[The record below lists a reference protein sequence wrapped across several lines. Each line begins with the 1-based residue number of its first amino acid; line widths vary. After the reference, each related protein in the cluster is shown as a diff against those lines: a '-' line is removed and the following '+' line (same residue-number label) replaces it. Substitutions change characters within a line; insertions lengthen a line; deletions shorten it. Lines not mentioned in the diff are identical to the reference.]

1 MRITQKKPDG
11 TIYYAED
18 FARKTSIFVD
28 TYTKHYTLSRWQVA
42 LLRSIAAGARSAT
55 AVRRMNG
62 WKNLTNSES
71 AALSRAL
78 RRLRQRG
85 LVGDGYELTPDGE
98 QVVRLLGVPIKDME
112 DNGHA
117 ETNG

>member
-1 MRITQKKPDG
+1 MYITRRKADG
-11 TIYYAED
+11 AIYYAED
-18 FARKTSIFVD
+18 YYSKAIGIVCKFKR
-28 TYTKHYTLSRWQVA
+28 HYTLSRWQVA
-42 LLRSIAAGARSAT
+42 LLRAIAAGARSAT
-55 AVRRMNG
+55 EVRRMNG

-78 RRLRQRG
+78 KRLRQRG
-85 LVGDGYELTPDGE
+85 LVGDGYVLTPEGE
-98 QVVRLLGVPIKDME
+98 QVVRLLGVPIKDVG

>member
-18 FARKTSIFVD
+18 CTRKTSVFVD
-28 TYTKHYTLSRWQVA
+28 TYTRHYTLSRWQVA
-42 LLRSIAAGARSAT
+42 LLRAIAAGARSAT

-62 WKNLTNSES
+62 WKNLKNSES

-78 RRLRQRG
+78 KRLRQRG
-85 LVGDGYELTPDGE
+85 LVGNGYELAPDGE
-98 QVVRLLGVPIKDME
+98 QVVRLLGLPVGNDDKDK
-112 DNGHA
+112 
-117 ETNG
+117 